1 LQEVTKLSDEML
13 AKSFLD
19 FIQSS
24 AANVEK
30 ISDRL
35 RTALN
40 VPTGMEEVVRSA
52 IGARRNIVIAGTAGS
67 GKTHLLR
74 TLGGETAGYRVVPDL
89 AALPQ
94 NEWAS
99 VFVGSSPILVAGNE
113 GAFIQGRV
121 QGFDG
126 YADVVSLLHATQ
138 HGEKINGVHGPVV
151 IDVAAFD
158 PASSS
163 VLRHMVSSNLISDV
177 IKETRSPEDFSGWQL
192 LSDDTVIRRLER
204 LVEVASTSGGGE
216 GFTFRQLWK
225 FVGDLYSGIPN
236 EFWFE
241 RLTGG
246 SSLVA
251 ERIREVFSPS
261 MFPLPHV
268 GNRMWYGDMSYLR
281 GKFIDSAKPLLNFFT
296 SKMQESIS
304 GSGQALEVF
313 EKFRL
318 FALFGLQ
325 HSPLDTHWND
335 AVDLWGRIRQQE
347 VRPLVEAV
355 NNYLAYGLIRLGDEL
370 ELWCQHDAERRDKKP
385 PTLLSFGRVP
395 AKEFEIVRSR
405 VFNNIGEDAHKLVG
419 NRFHLRHL
427 PSGSTMSITKDLIDV
442 LSKTRSFKT
451 DDREGV
457 EYDWRIFRFISEV
470 ARSAS
475 TKDRLRVAAFDF
487 VKRSARTHTWQISGA
502 NVRKVTS

>member
-1 LQEVTKLSDEML
+1 ML
-13 AKSFLD
+13 AKDFVD

-30 ISDRL
+30 ISDQL
-35 RTALN
+35 RTVLN
-40 VPTGMEEVVRSA
+40 VPTGMEGVVRSA

-74 TLGGETAGYRVVPDL
+74 TLGGETAGYKVIPDL

-94 NEWAS
+94 QEWAS
-99 VFVGSSPILVAGNE
+99 VFVGTSPILVAGNE

-121 QGFDG
+121 QGFVG
-126 YADVVSLLHATQ
+126 YEAVVNLLHATQ
-138 HGEKINGVHGPVV
+138 QGEKITNDKSPVV

-163 VLRHMVSSNLISDV
+163 VLRHMVSSKLISDV
-177 IKETRSPEDFSGWQL
+177 IEETRSPEDFSGWQL
-192 LSDDTVIRRLER
+192 LSDAIIIRRLER
-204 LVEVASTSGGGE
+204 LVELASTCGGGE

-241 RLTGG
+241 RITSG

-251 ERIREVFSPS
+251 ERIREVFSPN
-261 MFPLPHV
+261 MFPLPHL
-268 GNRMWYGDMSYLR
+268 GNRMWHGDMTYLR

-304 GSGQALEVF
+304 GGGQALEVF

-318 FALFGLQ
+318 FTLFTLQ
-325 HSPLDTHWND
+325 ESPLDTYWND
-335 AVDLWGRIRQQE
+335 SVELWGQVRQQE
-347 VRPLVEAV
+347 VRPIVEAT
-355 NNYLAYGLIRLGDEL
+355 NNYLTYGLIRLGDEL

-395 AKEFEIVRSR
+395 AKEFEIVRNR
-405 VFNNIGEDAHKLVG
+405 VFNNIGEPATRLVG
-419 NRFHLRHL
+419 NRFHLRHT
-427 PSGSTMSITKDLIDV
+427 PTGATMSITKDLV
-442 LSKTRSFKT
+442 EALSKPRSFKT
-451 DDREGV
+451 DDRAGV

-475 TKDRLRVAAFDF
+475 TRDRLRVAAFDF
-487 VKRSARTHTWQISGA
+487 VKRNARTHTWQISRSS
-502 NVRKVTS
+502 VRKVVS

>member
-1 LQEVTKLSDEML
+1 ML

-19 FIQSS
+19 FILSS

-35 RTALN
+35 RTVLN
-40 VPTGMEEVVRSA
+40 VPTGMEAVVRSA
-52 IGARRNIVIAGTAGS
+52 IGNRRNIVIAGTAGS

-74 TLGGETAGYRVVPDL
+74 TLGGETAGYRVIPDL

-94 NEWAS
+94 KDWES
-99 VFVGSSPILVAGNE
+99 VFTDPSPILVAGNE

-121 QGFDG
+121 QGFEG
-126 YADVVSLLHATQ
+126 YADVVNLLHATQ
-138 HGEKINGVHGPVV
+138 RGEQINGSQGPVV

-158 PASSS
+158 PASSCI
-163 VLRHMVSSNLISDV
+163 LRHMVSSNLISDV
-177 IKETRSPEDFSGWQL
+177 IKETRSPEDIFGWQM
-192 LSDDTVIRRLER
+192 LSDEIVISRLER

-241 RLTGG
+241 RLNGG
-246 SSLVA
+246 SSLVS
-251 ERIREVFSPS
+251 ERIREVFSPN
-261 MFPLPHV
+261 MFPLPHL

-304 GSGQALEVF
+304 GGGQALEIF
-313 EKFRL
+313 KKFRL

-325 HSPLDTHWND
+325 QSPLDTHWSD
-335 AVDLWGRIRQQE
+335 AVDLWGQIRQQE
-347 VRPLVEAV
+347 VRPLIAAI

-385 PTLLSFGRVP
+385 PTLMSFGRVQ
-395 AKEFEIVRSR
+395 AKDFEIVRNR
-405 VFNNIGEDAHKLVG
+405 VFNNTEEERNKLEG
-419 NRFHLRHL
+419 NRFHLRHI
-427 PSGSTMSITKDLIDV
+427 PSKATMSITKDLVDS
-442 LSKTRSFKT
+442 LSKPRSFKT

-457 EYDWRIFRFISEV
+457 EYDWRLFRFISDV

-475 TKDRLRVAAFDF
+475 TRDRLRVVTFDF
-487 VKRSARTHTWQISGA
+487 IKRSARTHTWQISGST
-502 NVRKVTS
+502 VRKVAS

>member
-1 LQEVTKLSDEML
+1 ML

-40 VPTGMEEVVRSA
+40 VPTGMEEVVRKA
-52 IGARRNIVIAGTAGS
+52 IEGRRNIVIAGTAGS

-74 TLGGETAGYRVVPDL
+74 TLGGETAGYKVIPDL

-94 NEWAS
+94 KEWPH
-99 VFVGSSPILVAGNE
+99 VFSGSSPILVAGNE

-121 QGFDG
+121 HGFDG
-126 YADVVSLLHATQ
+126 YAEVVSLLHATQ
-138 HGEKINGVHGPVV
+138 EGKKIVSDEGPVV

-177 IKETRSPEDFSGWQL
+177 IRETRSPEDVAGWQL

-204 LVEVASTSGGGE
+204 LVEVASTIGGGE

-246 SSLVA
+246 SSLVSV
-251 ERIREVFSPS
+251 RIRDVFSPT
-261 MFPLPHV
+261 MFPLPHL
-268 GNRMWYGDMSYLR
+268 GNRMWHGDMSYLR
-281 GKFIDSAKPLLNFFT
+281 GKFIDSARPLLNFFT
-296 SKMQESIS
+296 SEMQERIS
-304 GSGQALEVF
+304 GGGQALEVF

-318 FALFGLQ
+318 FALFCLQ
-325 HSPLDTHWND
+325 DSPLDTHWND

-347 VRPLVEAV
+347 VRPLVESV
-355 NNYLAYGLIRLGDEL
+355 NNYLAYGLMRMGDEL

-385 PTLLSFGRVP
+385 PTLMSFGRVP

-405 VFNNIGEDAHKLVG
+405 VFNNVRESSNQLVG
-419 NRFHLRHL
+419 NRFHLRHV
-427 PSGSTMSITKDLIDV
+427 PSGSTMSITKDLVDA
-442 LSKTRSFKT
+442 LSEPRSFKT

-457 EYDWRIFRFISEV
+457 EYDWRVFRFVSEV
-470 ARSAS
+470 ARSAA
-475 TKDRLRVAAFDF
+475 TKDRLRVATFDF
-487 VKRSARTHTWQISGA
+487 VKRSARTHTWQVSGST
-502 NVRKVTS
+502 VRKVAS